1 MKQSV
6 QIMVHLQFD
15 NCNSESVKGEL
26 EPTKDMIRQELYRI
40 VKDESPL
47 SYTEIRSGSFNPA
60 TQVSS

>member
-26 EPTKDMIRQELYRI
+26 EPTRDMIRKELYRI
-40 VKDESPL
+40 IRDELPL
-47 SYTEIRSGSFNPA
+47 SYTEVRE
-60 TQVSS
+60 SSS

>member
-26 EPTKDMIRQELYRI
+26 EPTRDMIRKELYKI
-40 VKDESPL
+40 IKDEVPL
-47 SYTEIRSGSFNPA
+47 SYTEVRGS
-60 TQVSS
+60 SS

>member
-26 EPTKDMIRQELYRI
+26 EPTRDMIRKELYKI
-40 VKDESPL
+40 IKDEVPL
-47 SYTEIRSGSFNPA
+47 SYTEIRGK
-60 TQVSS
+60 SS

>member
-26 EPTKDMIRQELYRI
+26 EPTRDMIRKELYRI
-40 VKDESPL
+40 IKDEVPL
-47 SYTEIRSGSFNPA
+47 SYTEIRGK
-60 TQVSS
+60 SS